1 MKDVKI
7 GVALGQGGARGLAHI
22 GVLQVLQENGFPID
36 IISGTS
42 IGALIGAM
50 YSETQDTYVMQGRVE
65 EFIASEIYQH
75 TGFPYILKP
84 TEREPNFWDQITSK
98 IKGTIALNLAQT
110 KIGLFSQERFKS
122 GIQILLQAQTFEECK
137 IPLVTVATD
146 LESGH
151 EIPFCS
157 GNLFMAVLASAAIPG
172 FFAPI
177 KHRGFSLSD
186 GAICCPVPTKYA
198 VYDPNTVVIG
208 VNVPPR
214 LENPKPIENALDVMI
229 RAENINMYY
238 LSSNL
243 MARADVG
250 ITPETGYVEWNE
262 FHRYEELIQSGRDAA
277 EAALPELEQEIAKR
291 TSWWKRMFG

>member
-22 GVLQVLQENGFPID
+22 GVLQVLQENKYDID

-42 IGALIGAM
+42 IGALVGAM
-50 YSETQDTYVMQGRVE
+50 YSETLDTSIMQERVQD
-65 EFIASEIYQH
+65 FIESEIYQH
-75 TGFPYILKP
+75 TGFPYLLKS

-98 IKGTIALNLAQT
+98 IRGTIALQLAQT
-110 KIGLFSQERFKS
+110 KIGLFNQEKFQK
-122 GIQILLQAQTFEECK
+122 GIQMLLGAQTFEECN
-137 IPLVTVATD
+137 IPLVTIATD

-157 GNLFMAVLASAAIPG
+157 GNLFRAVLASTAIPG

-177 KHRGFSLSD
+177 QHRGFKLSD

-198 VYDPNTVVIG
+198 VYDPNTIVVG
-208 VNVPPR
+208 VNVPPN
-214 LENPKPIENALDVMI
+214 LENPKPVENALDVMI

-238 LSSNL
+238 LSENL
-243 MARADVG
+243 MSRADVQ
-250 ITPETGYVEWNE
+250 ITPETGYVGWNE
-262 FHRYEELIQSGRDAA
+262 FHRYGELIQYGREAA
-277 EAALPELEQEIAKR
+277 EAALPELEMQISKR
-291 TSWWKRMFG
+291 TSWWKRMFA